1 MQTSITIAGAEFFAY
16 HGYYEEER
24 IAGNRFLLDVHMV
37 LNSPGNDSDQISQTV
52 NYEHVY
58 NICQEEMTITQK
70 LLETVVYRILH
81 RIQKEFGT
89 VSNAQVTLSKINPQ
103 LGGKVEKVAVSMQF

>member
-24 IAGNRFLLDVHMV
+24 IAGNRFLLDIHMV
-37 LNSPGNDSDQISQTV
+37 LSSPGNDSDQIRQTI
-52 NYEHVY
+52 NYEDVY
-58 NICQEEMTITQK
+58 KICQQEMNITQK
-70 LLETVVYRILH
+70 LLETVVYRILY
-81 RIQKEFGT
+81 RIREEFGM

-103 LGGKVEKVAVSMQF
+103 LGGKVEKVAVMMRY